1 MTWLE
6 IIDSAVKIGLGALIA
21 GASAWLLARGQYSH
35 DLRKGKVSREF
46 ELLKD
51 IAEKVERFTHSALK
65 YWAISADWHRARRTN
80 PDAPKSDNLLATQK
94 ELFGKFN
101 ELTSAEAFLLLLGQ
115 KDAQAH
121 LRAYGEHVMTYR
133 RSMSR
138 SSTPMSD
145 EEIEHYRMYILRSR
159 ESFFERLNEM
169 YGRLDP

>member
-21 GASAWLLARGQYSH
+21 GASAWFLARGQYSH
-35 DLRKGKVSREF
+35 DLRKNKVSREF

-65 YWAISADWHRARRTN
+65 YWAISADWHRARRSN
-80 PDAPKSDNLLATQK
+80 PDAVKTENLLSTQK
-94 ELFGKFN
+94 ELFGRFN

-115 KDAQAH
+115 KAAQAQ
-121 LRAYGEHVMTYR
+121 LRAYGEHVMVYR
-133 RSMSR
+133 RSVSR
-138 SSTPMSD
+138 SFAPMSD
-145 EEIEHYRMYILRSR
+145 EEIEDYRMYILKAR

-169 YGRLDP
+169 YGELGP

>member
-21 GASAWLLARGQYSH
+21 GASAWALARGQYSH
-35 DLRKGKVSREF
+35 DLRKSKVAREF

-80 PDAPKSDNLLATQK
+80 PNAIKSDTLLSAQK
-94 ELFGKFN
+94 ELFSRFN

-115 KDAQAH
+115 KSAQAQ
-121 LRAYGEHVMTYR
+121 LRAYGEHVMVYR
-133 RSMSR
+133 RSVSR
-138 SSTPMSD
+138 SAAPMSD
-145 EEIEHYRMYILRSR
+145 GQIEDYRMYILKAR
-159 ESFFERLNEM
+159 ESFFEHLNEM
-169 YGRLDP
+169 YGKLGP